1 MRESLKGCPKQAGA
15 MVKFSVDGDGLSSA
29 WAVCQVLCQGLYLS
43 HEFYVS
49 LQVGAFAFSQM
60 RKVRLRR

>member
-29 WAVCQVLCQGLYLS
+29 WAVCQVCQGLYLS